1 MSAPR
6 IYKKTTS
13 GNAIARD
20 VAMQSYGQLKE
31 VLTKK
36 TSQTVHLE
44 ITSGRVKKK
53 ILIPPAAIDVLLNF
67 LKATAKGKRV
77 SVTPKSEYLTTQAA
91 AEWLGCSRPHLVK
104 LLNENALPCTFVGKH
119 RRIAWDDLRAY
130 KKQLREQQ
138 KKQLMELM
146 QADEDAGLY
155 E

>member
-1 MSAPR
+1 MRSPR
-6 IYKKTTS
+6 NYKKTTAFNS
-13 GNAIARD
+13 IARD
-20 VAMQSYGQLKE
+20 VAIQSYGQLKE
-31 VLTKK
+31 VLTKS
-36 TSQTVHLE
+36 TSQSICLE
-44 ITSGRVKKK
+44 ISTGRLKKK
-53 ILIPPAAIDVLLNF
+53 IQIPPEAIEVLLNY

-77 SVTPKSEYLTTQAA
+77 SVTPKAEYLTTQAA

-138 KKQLMELM
+138 KKQLLELI

>member
-1 MSAPR
+1 MKSPK
-6 IYKKTTS
+6 IYKKATAVNS
-13 GNAIARD
+13 IARD
-20 VAMQSYGQLKE
+20 VAMQSYGELKE
-31 VLTKK
+31 VFSNG
-36 TSQTVHLE
+36 TSHSFCLE
-44 ITSGRVKKK
+44 ITTGRVKRK

-77 SVTPKSEYLTTQAA
+77 AVTPKSEYLTTQSA
-91 AEWLGCSRPHLVK
+91 AEWLGCSRPYLVK

-138 KKQLMELM
+138 RKQLIELM
-146 QADEDAGLY
+146 QADEHAGLY

>member
-13 GNAIARD
+13 VNAIARD

-53 ILIPPAAIDVLLNF
+53 ILIPPAAIDVLLKF

-77 SVTPKSEYLTTQAA
+77 LVTPKSEYLTTQAA

-119 RRIAWDDLRAY
+119 RRIASDDLRAY

-138 KKQLMELM
+138 KKQLIQLME
-146 QADEDAGLY
+146 ADEEAGLY
-155 E
+155 N

>member
-6 IYKKTTS
+6 IYKKTAS
-13 GNAIARD
+13 GNSIARD

-36 TSQTVHLE
+36 TSPTIHLE
-44 ITSGRVKKK
+44 ILSGRVKKR
-53 ILIPPAAIDVLLNF
+53 IQIPHEAIEVLLDF

-138 KKQLMELM
+138 KKQLIQLME
-146 QADEDAGLY
+146 ADEEAGLY
-155 E
+155 N